1 MLGAPLLA
9 ACMRLVGARLFVA
22 ASGVSVLLLALTS
35 GNAYRRV
42 WLIVSCDCQ
51 ECQYEPDGVGVKD
64 ARDAASLFDDDDVF
78 LRDFSELADLYERLC
93 QKMRSVNVRVL
104 TANKELC
111 IVGYGELL
119 VPGTVVR
126 VEGRK
131 YFYCGERNANELESS
146 WAADDG
152 SVVDVQR
159 FLCGMF
165 ESDVPVEVVLMGDEY

>member
-1 MLGAPLLA
+1 M
-9 ACMRLVGARLFVA
+9 
-22 ASGVSVLLLALTS
+22 LLLALTS
-35 GNAYRRV
+35 GSAYRRV

-51 ECQYEPDGVGVKD
+51 KCQYDSDGAEIKD
-64 ARDAASLFDDDDVF
+64 ARDAASSFDDDGAF
-78 LRDFSELADLYERLC
+78 MRDFSELAGLYERLC

-111 IVGYGELL
+111 SVGYGELL
-119 VPGTVVR
+119 VPGTVVQA
-126 VEGRK
+126 EGHK

-159 FLCGMF
+159 FLCNLF
-165 ESDVPVEVVLMGDEY
+165 DSDRAVEVVLMGDEY

>member
-1 MLGAPLLA
+1 MYA
-9 ACMRLVGARLFVA
+9 AGGARLFVA
-22 ASGVSVLLLALTS
+22 ASSVSVLLLALTS

-51 ECQYEPDGVGVKD
+51 KCQCDSDGAEVKD
-64 ARDAASLFDDDDVF
+64 ARDAVSLFDDDAF

-111 IVGYGELL
+111 SVGYGELL

-131 YFYCGERNANELESS
+131 YFYCGERHANELESS

-159 FLCGMF
+159 FLCDLF
-165 ESDVPVEVVLMGDEY
+165 EPDGTVEVVLMGDEY

>member
-1 MLGAPLLA
+1 M
-9 ACMRLVGARLFVA
+9 V
-22 ASGVSVLLLALTS
+22 
-35 GNAYRRV
+35 
-42 WLIVSCDCQ
+42 IVSCDCQ
-51 ECQYEPDGVGVKD
+51 KCQYDSDGAEVKA
-64 ARDAASLFDDDDVF
+64 ARDAASLFDDDDAF
-78 LRDFSELADLYERLC
+78 MRDFSELADLYERLC

-111 IVGYGELL
+111 SVGYGELL
-119 VPGTVVR
+119 VPGTVVQ

-159 FLCGMF
+159 FLCGLS
-165 ESDVPVEVVLMGDEY
+165 EPDRTVEVVLMGDEY

>member
-1 MLGAPLLA
+1 M
-9 ACMRLVGARLFVA
+9 GARLFVA

-51 ECQYEPDGVGVKD
+51 KCQHDSDGAEVKA
-64 ARDAASLFDDDDVF
+64 ARDAASLFDDDAF

-93 QKMRSVNVRVL
+93 QKMRSVNVRAL

-111 IVGYGELL
+111 SVSYGELL
-119 VPGTVVR
+119 VPGTVVQ

-159 FLCGMF
+159 FLCALF
-165 ESDVPVEVVLMGDEY
+165 ESDGTVEVVLMGDEY